1 MSYLSSANQLYFNHL
16 ILLLSYFR
24 GTSQLPVPVGPP
36 LGQGLRPVSQGQI
49 QRRLL
54 RRHQQPHQ
62 GRIRRAW
69 GAAGWGPPCHAQHAP
84 LWRPRPAQRW
94 KKAVCTTRYVL
105 FPNFHPSAET
115 VIKINTCFLNTIF
128 STHYNACNFKRNF
141 FKQNWTPASMSQLE
155 QNFSFSSN

>member
-62 GRIRRAW
+62 GRIRRVLGEQLAEDLL
-69 GAAGWGPPCHAQHAP
+69 ATLNMLLSDARDQLSAD
-84 LWRPRPAQRW
+84 
-94 KKAVCTTRYVL
+94 KAVCTPRYVL
-105 FPNFHPSAET
+105 FPNFHPSAEIR
-115 VIKINTCFLNTIF
+115 IKINT
-128 STHYNACNFKRNF
+128 
-141 FKQNWTPASMSQLE
+141 
-155 QNFSFSSN
+155 